1 MAWGAP
7 YETPEEIA
15 EARAQQDAA
24 LEAQLRAKLS
34 QFERRAIDVLT
45 DIAGSLKRLA
55 DNMQPIY
62 TLDAESGQV
71 TVQHG
76 NPDEVAKLRADMDE
90 MRRAL
95 FGGIGETSGSEG
107 DVGTASAGPVTD
119 PGPARPDD
127 HAGRYSTT
135 DHCGQLHEDEV
146 GGFHE
151 CYEAAEG
158 HRHRCLCGLT
168 WSD

>member
-1 MAWGAP
+1 MAWGAA
-7 YETPEEIA
+7 YETPEEMA
-15 EARAQQDAA
+15 EKRAQQDAA
-24 LEAQLRAKLS
+24 LEAQQRAKLS

-76 NPDEVAKLRADMDE
+76 NPDEVAQLRADMDE

-119 PGPARPDD
+119 PGPARPGTYRCS
-127 HAGRYSTT
+127 AT
-135 DHCGQLHEDEV
+135 
-146 GGFHE
+146 E
-151 CYEAAEG
+151 CPG
-158 HRHRCLCGLT
+158 HPADSHPDC
-168 WSD
+168 